1 MVYLQFSCF
10 FFFSQLTNSDRSGC
24 VIDLKKSTWKKTNA
38 DWSWK
43 IFICSRILWPVWLIS
58 EITRH
63 KNDPQSPHIS
73 LHPLQ
78 KNWHNVST
86 GTVFFLYRTSFWIF
100 ENPSA
105 AKRPAAKYKQT
116 PWRITPSPP
125 KKTNHL
131 TWFHNFFSLTCKLF
145 QINPFWFLSWSCHS
159 FVSPNLHRLTAVSQ
173 TFSLISK
180 ILHFYLGK
188 NNFILEIILSWE
200 QFFLEN
206 IQVGLNWPNSR
217 NLAQLDAISQNFH
230 SSWIIF
236 ASCLFFFLEKVIKK
250 QANMLLVY
258 GFYLTKTRSNGLT
271 EVLFTFLNFWFCF
284 QVGWATRYTGLSRWP
299 EFFWW
304 ERRTGVTSTGIGC
317 LTG

>member
-1 MVYLQFSCF
+1 MTPIPTHFITSPSKKIDTMFQLVPCF
-10 FFFSQLTNSDRSGC
+10 FFTALPSGFLRTPRLRRDR
-24 VIDLKKSTWKKTNA
+24 LQN
-38 DWSWK
+38 
-43 IFICSRILWPVWLIS
+43 IS
-58 EITRH
+58 KHPEGL
-63 KNDPQSPHIS
+63 PH
-73 LHPLQ
+73 P
-78 KNWHNVST
+78 
-86 GTVFFLYRTSFWIF
+86 
-100 ENPSA
+100 
-105 AKRPAAKYKQT
+105 
-116 PWRITPSPP
+116 PP
-125 KKTNHL
+125 KKPI
-131 TWFHNFFSLTCKLF
+131 TWRGFTIFLSLTCKSF